1 MLQDKSSKKD
11 DLIKN
16 VMIQNSQLKE
26 ENSVLKKNLDEM
38 NNILKTV
45 MNDMHLRFQW
55 CRSEIKLRLVK
66 WEVFRKD
73 YPGTRS
79 SKCGHI

>member
-45 MNDMHLRFQW
+45 MNDMHLRF
-55 CRSEIKLRLVK
+55 
-66 WEVFRKD
+66 
-73 YPGTRS
+73 
-79 SKCGHI
+79 H

>member
-1 MLQDKSSKKD
+1 
-11 DLIKN
+11 
-16 VMIQNSQLKE
+16 MIQNSQLKE
-26 ENSVLKKNLDEM
+26 EISVLKKTLDEM
-38 NNILKTV
+38 NKLKTV

-55 CRSEIKLRLVK
+55 CRSKIELRLVK